1 VEDNDEELL
10 IDEEMEEPDV
20 NSSSIERH
28 EETFEEEPVEKSENV
43 KQFSGFQPYLNMKE
57 GGEGIN
63 SLEKLQQ
70 VLNNRIFDNAEGNTT
85 SIVSNGN
92 AVNGNVKIEE
102 GGEYKFILPADEEGL
117 VYQCH
122 LCSFTANT
130 RVNFNAHVNTH
141 YDFQCVKCDFE
152 DKSESAY
159 CRHLKE
165 EHNCTPED
173 LEEAEVRVPR
183 VNSQGKVKTFKC
195 KQCEFVAVTKLEFWK
210 HGRGH
215 IKPEKLL
222 FCPKCIFVTEYKHH
236 LEYHLRNHY
245 GTKPFK
251 CTHCNYSCVNKSMLN
266 SHMKSHTNVYQY
278 RCADCTYATK
288 YCHSLKLHLKKYN
301 HKPAMVL
308 NNDGSP
314 NSQMSIVDPFGN
326 KRGPKNPK
334 GGREDHGMFPTLL
347 PQFPPS
353 FPNLP
358 NLPNLPNFP
367 HNFMAQ
373 MQLQQLQS
381 QFGTPPKIAQVSP
394 FRLEDPIKK
403 EERGVSPPMM
413 DETENLRCDKCEFS
427 TTSSEVYKNHMS
439 LHASTERGALHRL
452 LSSPQTK
459 PKPDIS
465 SEDLSFSPL
474 TRTKSP
480 SSPRSPFPPRPLFPE
495 RPESPISSSG
505 NFPASSLAYF
515 NKIAIANPLLQG
527 LVPNPAIRALME
539 ERRKE
544 GSFPSSPESFR
555 NESPHSREEAPLP
568 PNKRLKTD
576 IFASLYASKMSELAE
591 KGESP
596 SGVLDLS
603 KECNDTIIGGGSHG
617 SSSDNESGSNP
628 RSHSSSPSLS
638 SSTTKNRRKGKAFKL
653 QRFEN
658 DTNSEEEVS
667 TIGSPAM
674 PSLMPISRSSN
685 QSQEIFADQTSCKFC
700 GIAFRNSVM
709 HSIHMGYH
717 GCREPFK
724 CNLCGDECEDALS
737 FFLHIAR
744 KEHR

>member
-1 VEDNDEELL
+1 
-10 IDEEMEEPDV
+10 
-20 NSSSIERH
+20 
-28 EETFEEEPVEKSENV
+28 
-43 KQFSGFQPYLNMKE
+43 
-57 GGEGIN
+57 
-63 SLEKLQQ
+63 
-70 VLNNRIFDNAEGNTT
+70 
-85 SIVSNGN
+85 
-92 AVNGNVKIEE
+92 
-102 GGEYKFILPADEEGL
+102 
-117 VYQCH
+117 
-122 LCSFTANT
+122 
-130 RVNFNAHVNTH
+130 
-141 YDFQCVKCDFE
+141 
-152 DKSESAY
+152 
-159 CRHLKE
+159 
-165 EHNCTPED
+165 
-173 LEEAEVRVPR
+173 
-183 VNSQGKVKTFKC
+183 
-195 KQCEFVAVTKLEFWK
+195 
-210 HGRGH
+210 
-215 IKPEKLL
+215 
-222 FCPKCIFVTEYKHH
+222 
-236 LEYHLRNHY
+236 
-245 GTKPFK
+245 
-251 CTHCNYSCVNKSMLN
+251 
-266 SHMKSHTNVYQY
+266 
-278 RCADCTYATK
+278 
-288 YCHSLKLHLKKYN
+288 
-301 HKPAMVL
+301 
-308 NNDGSP
+308 
-314 NSQMSIVDPFGN
+314 MSIVDPFGN

-358 NLPNLPNFP
+358 NLPNLSNLPNLPNFP

-413 DETENLRCDKCEFS
+413 NETENLRCDKCEFS

-459 PKPDIS
+459 PKPDLS

-480 SSPRSPFPPRPLFPE
+480 SSPRSPFPPRPLFPD

-653 QRFEN
+653 QRFDN